1 MPKRK
6 RALML
11 LAMPLAVFLW
21 FIGWALYWV
30 GAKKEKLKTE
40 PVKKKES
47 VTLTVLLPE
56 DKIEA

>member
-1 MPKRK
+1 MPKKK
-6 RALML
+6 RIFVF
-11 LAMPLAVFLW
+11 LAMPFAVFLW

-30 GAKKEKLKTE
+30 GARKEKLKPE

-56 DKIEA
+56 EKIEA

>member
-6 RALML
+6 RIFVL
-11 LAMPLAVFLW
+11 LAMPFAVFLW
-21 FIGWALYWV
+21 FIGWTLYWV
-30 GAKKEKLKTE
+30 GTKKEKLKPE

-56 DKIEA
+56 NKIEA

>member
-21 FIGWALYWV
+21 FIGWTLYWV
-30 GAKKEKLKTE
+30 GARKKKLKPE

-47 VTLTVLLPE
+47 VTLTVILPE